1 VGATTVL
8 SADQAARD
16 GDGFLNTPT
25 QSFVSSGYALVFDP
39 VELRGDNATSGVGAI
54 LGDVRIHAIGSER
67 GRGGFIGIGPADAVE
82 GYLADVERERLVG
95 LHAGGTADQQL
106 LRGGPPSTVPA
117 EQTFWTASAA
127 GPAPQQLTWTATE
140 GRWAA
145 AVMNADGSRP
155 VFVDLSAGAT
165 APGLRWVWIGMY
177 IGAGIALAAGV
188 ALVLFAARPRRP
200 DPPRQRDRRGRG
212 DPTPRRSARRAA
224 HRQGAGAPVDVP
236 LGGEDREARRGPAR

>member
-1 VGATTVL
+1 VL
-8 SADQAARD
+8 SADQAGRD

-106 LRGGPPSTVPA
+106 LRGGPPRPFRQSRR
-117 EQTFWTASAA
+117 S
-127 GPAPQQLTWTATE
+127 GP
-140 GRWAA
+140 
-145 AVMNADGSRP
+145 
-155 VFVDLSAGAT
+155 
-165 APGLRWVWIGMY
+165 
-177 IGAGIALAAGV
+177 
-188 ALVLFAARPRRP
+188 PRRP
-200 DPPRQRDRRGRG
+200 DPDR
-212 DPTPRRSARRAA
+212 SS
-224 HRQGAGAPVDVP
+224 
-236 LGGEDREARRGPAR
+236 